1 MTEIALDVLN
11 AIEKLR
17 RDILHIESYESIDDY
32 MRGRRDMIHVRL
44 DGLIVHVSHLVRD
57 VRRENRKEHRGSPA
71 SEINVDVEYYCDQ
84 CSSEQYACRCA
95 EIKRGD

>member
-1 MTEIALDVLN
+1 MREEAVLN

-32 MRGRRDMIHVRL
+32 IRGRRDMIHVRL

-57 VRRENRKEHRGSPA
+57 MKEIERG
-71 SEINVDVEYYCDQ
+71 I
-84 CSSEQYACRCA
+84 
-95 EIKRGD
+95 